1 MNLPSLKV
9 LPQFEL
15 PQPMQQL
22 QKHIQDHWINAIKT
36 ITVAPAPPDTKPGL
50 PPKTAVTNPMMKA
63 AYSPTKGGKPAKIA
77 NDNDSESWS
86 WQQLLKFRFYNLLLS
101 EVK

>member
-1 MNLPSLKV
+1 
-9 LPQFEL
+9 
-15 PQPMQQL
+15 
-22 QKHIQDHWINAIKT
+22 
-36 ITVAPAPPDTKPGL
+36 
-50 PPKTAVTNPMMKA
+50 MMKA

-86 WQQLLKFRFYNLLLS
+86 WQQLSLLKFRFYNLLLS

>member
-22 QKHIQDHWINAIKT
+22 QKHIQDQTSSMQSKQLLLLQHLQIQT
-36 ITVAPAPPDTKPGL
+36 RSTT
-50 PPKTAVTNPMMKA
+50 KTAVTNPMMKA
-63 AYSPTKGGKPAKIA
+63 AYSPTKGGKP
-77 NDNDSESWS
+77 
-86 WQQLLKFRFYNLLLS
+86 
-101 EVK
+101 VKLQMIMTRNHGHGNS